1 MKKIYSVILLLG
13 AFSTMKAQNN
23 VGIGTNTPGSKL
35 DVKGNL
41 SIGNTYSGTSAPANG
56 AIIEGPVGVGTS
68 TPDTKAVL
76 DVSSTS
82 KGMLIPRM
90 TTAQRTTLGAALGA
104 ADDGMLV
111 YDTDLKV
118 TEFWDGTALVWKAVG
133 VGAGGPPTGAAGG
146 DLSGT
151 YPNPALT
158 TTGVTAGTYTKVT
171 VDAKGRVT
179 LGANLTSGDI
189 TPLETDPQVTSA
201 TTNKVPKWNGTS
213 LADGTIFD
221 NGNVGVG
228 TTTPA
233 QKLDVAGTT
242 RTTTF
247 QMTNGATNGYLLQSD
262 AAGNAAWV
270 APSSFGVTSVTASP
284 PLSSTGGATPTI
296 SLSGV
301 VGIANGG
308 TASSTPP
315 VAGQLLIGNS
325 GGTYSLNTLTGT
337 ANQVAVTTGSGTI
350 TLSTPQNIHSAA
362 TPTFSD
368 ITLSTLNTPGG
379 VVYATTG
386 GNLNAGAA
394 GTAGQV
400 MLSGGAGAPTW
411 DNISNVVGNGY
422 VKNQTSQQTSAN
434 FNIDG
439 NGVVGGT
446 LGVGT
451 STPNSPFAVRTATA
465 TTNARVTSLAN
476 AIGDI
481 NFQIVTT
488 RGATTNASG
497 DVTTQFGQAYGAGD
511 VTDGIRFIRGGG
523 ANDGSMAFITNAAE
537 RLRINSAGTVSVNS
551 LSGSGTRFVVAD
563 ASGNLSATTATGTG
577 IVTGSGTTDY
587 LARWTPSGSVL
598 GVGAT
603 RDDGTNVGINN
614 APTAGIKL
622 LVNSGGG
629 TNTSLKLEHT
639 GSNFVVRPVS
649 SGGNSIVVENTGGGS
664 FNINPSGGNVA
675 IGTNT
680 PTYKLDVAGGG
691 IRAQDYG
698 AAGSVNMMVG
708 DDTYFT
714 DVDIAHTVALYSA
727 SNNAVGSL
735 QLGSNTGSYIFGSS
749 GNIGVG
755 TTTPGFKLHV
765 PSGYIGTDYINTTDN
780 TISSGVT
787 YLMAKA
793 GDNFHRSADAN
804 AVKAFLNGSTN
815 GWIQNTTVQ
824 QAGAN
829 FNISGTGTVGV
840 LTFPAPAG
848 DPAPVITARTVPSG
862 QGSANEKTE
871 LILFH
876 SNDPANGSGNDQITL
891 RAPALSFQTYNNA
904 GVGDINNNAG
914 YNERLYINP
923 DGNVGIGTT
932 GPGYKLEVAGNIRS
946 QSETYTQNWFRNQ
959 QAGVGLY
966 NEATGSGIY
975 SPTANLMTL
984 YNGSS
989 LQITSGATSAGN
1001 LRFDAA
1007 NPYITASSYYVCP
1020 GGAYFNGGTVY
1031 FEAATQHRGGIQN
1044 DGGNYGGDVQI
1055 HDNLRIS
1062 GVVPCIQGNCP
1073 SNSAIRLTPNF
1084 HLNAGNGYAVIL
1096 NWDNATTGLSQALR
1110 VGNGAGTDVMQVSAS
1125 GNSAFGS
1132 GAGINNSYMVNTY
1145 HLQNTSSGDGQAAV
1159 YGFRTRD
1166 SQNDGSGYGISST
1179 NNGLLGYNFWG
1190 DLYTFGVHG
1199 ASYGDYTRTGG
1210 VLGSVST
1217 TSAWGILG
1225 YKASNSGFYGVYGS
1239 GGYAS
1244 GGGYLPQ
1251 NNATGIG
1258 GGFAGGVIGSW
1269 SLGRVMG
1276 QVSSGELFA
1285 SYNMGN
1291 EYTSG
1296 YQADIVNAGNKR
1308 VAAYSVTSTDV
1319 KVYADGESE
1328 LNGTSVFVPFEGD
1341 YAALLSGKPRVT
1353 ITPVGAAAPIYIKSI
1368 DVTGF
1373 TVACDAATNVAF
1385 SWIAVGKRVDAES
1398 KGQLPAD
1405 LADKNFDVNMKGVL
1419 FDEENKEQSA
1429 TPVWFD
1435 GSHVRFDAIPQ
1446 KDMAEQKQR
1455 DMAKLQEQQRAAK
1468 ASSDE
1473 VTKQAKLAEQ
1483 NLKSDAELEK
1493 KAAEMNSKYEK
1504 HPEIH
1509 PVGPQGPPAVKEP
1522 APTENK

>member
-1 MKKIYSVILLLG
+1 MKKISSIILLLA
-13 AFSTMKAQNN
+13 AFSTINAQTN

-41 SIGNTYSGTSAPANG
+41 SIGNTYSGTAAPTNG
-56 AIIEGPVGVGTS
+56 AIIEGPVGLGTS
-68 TPDTKAVL
+68 TPNTKAAL

-82 KGMLIPRM
+82 KGLLIPRM
-90 TTAQRTTLGAALGA
+90 TSAQRTTLGATLTA

-118 TEFWDGTALVWKAVG
+118 TEYWDGTALTWKAVG

-146 DLSGT
+146 DLTGT

-158 TTGVTAGTYTKVT
+158 TTGVSAGTYTKVT

-179 LGANLTSGDI
+179 TATNLTSADI

-213 LADGTIFD
+213 LADGTIYD
-221 NGNVGVG
+221 NGNVGIG

-242 RTTTF
+242 RTTTL
-247 QMTNGATNGYLLQSD
+247 QMTNGATNGYIMQSD

-284 PLSSTGGATPTI
+284 PLSSTGGATPNI

-337 ANQVAVTTGSGTI
+337 ANRVTVTSGSGTI
-350 TLSTPQNIHSAA
+350 TLSTPQDIHTAA

-368 ITLSTLNTPGG
+368 VTLSTLNTPGG
-379 VVYATTG
+379 IVYATTG

-400 MLSGGAGAPTW
+400 MLSGGTGAPTW

-451 STPNSPFAVRTATA
+451 STPNSPFAVRTTTA

-476 AIGDI
+476 AIGDA

-523 ANDGSMAFITNAAE
+523 ANDGAMAYITNATE
-537 RLRINSAGTVSVNS
+537 RMRINSAGTVSVNS
-551 LSGSGTRFVVAD
+551 LAGTGTRFVVAD
-563 ASGNLSATTATGTG
+563 ASGNLSATSSTSSG
-577 IVTGSGTTDY
+577 IVTGAGTTDY
-587 LARWTPSGSVL
+587 LARWTPSGNVL

-675 IGTNT
+675 IGTNS
-680 PTYKLDVAGGG
+680 PIYKLDVAGGG

-755 TTTPGFKLHV
+755 TTTPGYKLHV

-780 TISSGVT
+780 AITSGIT
-787 YLMAKA
+787 YLIAKQ

-804 AVKAFLNGSTN
+804 AVKTFLNGNTN
-815 GWIQNTTVQ
+815 GWIQNTTTQ

-829 FNISGTGTVGV
+829 FNISGTGTVGT

-862 QGSANEKTE
+862 QGAANEKTE

-876 SNDPANGSGNDQITL
+876 SNDNANGSGVDQITL
-891 RAPALSFQTYNNA
+891 RAPALSFQTYSNA
-904 GVGDINNNAG
+904 AVGDINNNAG
-914 YNERLYINP
+914 YNERMYVTP

-975 SPTANLMTL
+975 SPSANLMTL

-989 LQITSGATSAGN
+989 LQITSAGTGAGN

-1020 GGAYFNGGTVY
+1020 GGAYFNSGTVY
-1031 FEAATQHRGGIQN
+1031 FEAATQERGGVNN
-1044 DGGNYGGDVQI
+1044 DGGNFGGDVQV
-1055 HDNLRIS
+1055 NESLRIA
-1062 GVVPCIQGNCP
+1062 GTINCIQGNCP
-1073 SNSAIRLTPNF
+1073 SNSAVRLTPNF

-1125 GNSAFGS
+1125 GNSCFGIGSSISSNYMTYAYNNQS
-1132 GAGINNSYMVNTY
+1132 GT
-1145 HLQNTSSGDGQAAV
+1145 GDGQYVDFA
-1159 YGFRTRD
+1159 FRTR
-1166 SQNDGSGYGISST
+1166 SVQNDGAGYGIYST
-1179 NNGLLGYNFWG
+1179 NAATSGYTYWG
-1190 DLYTFGVHG
+1190 DYYSFGVHG
-1199 ASYGDYTRTGG
+1199 ASYGDYNRTGG
-1210 VLGSVST
+1210 VLGSVT
-1217 TSAWGILG
+1217 GTSSWGSIG
-1225 YKASNSGFYGVYGS
+1225 YKASNNGFYGVYGS
-1239 GGYAS
+1239 SGYAS
-1244 GGGYLPQ
+1244 GGGFLPQ

-1328 LNGTSVFVPFEGD
+1328 LKGTSVFVPFEGD

-1368 DVTGF
+1368 DATGF

-1385 SWIAVGKRVDAES
+1385 SWIAVGKRVDAEG

-1435 GSHVRFDAIPQ
+1435 GTRIRFDAAPQ
-1446 KDMAEQKQR
+1446 PDIAAQKAR
-1455 DMAKLQEQQRAAK
+1455 DNEKLEAQQRAAK

-1483 NLKSDAELEK
+1483 NMKSDAEAEK

-1522 APTENK
+1522 APLENK